1 MLQRVRRPG
10 GALGDDHDHERN
22 DRHADGRAEPDAI
35 ETWTIGIEQTADN
48 ARRTARRQATC
59 GRPSANSSLLDGTNR
74 PSRRGARGRQ
84 PIQEK
89 LRSQRGDDAD
99 NADDSVDR
107 TLAREGC
114 ARLRT

>member
-59 GRPSANSSLLDGTNR
+59 GRPSANSRHQPTKQA
-74 PSRRGARGRQ
+74 RRARQAAESGETALTARRRRRQ
-84 PIQEK
+84 
-89 LRSQRGDDAD
+89 R
-99 NADDSVDR
+99 
-107 TLAREGC
+107 
-114 ARLRT
+114 